1 MMRLH
6 FMAFLLSATR
16 RKRNE
21 KERGLKPATTDK
33 ICGMQ
38 IRRTVLAAGLALS
51 TLVAIRV
58 FAQAPA
64 QGARGGRGGA
74 ITNGYPTRPPAD
86 PAALDR
92 GKMLYGTNCAF
103 CHGNDARGGDGGS
116 NLLRSDIV
124 LDDKDGELIG
134 DILRNGVSSM
144 PKFELSKEQISDIAA
159 FIHSFRVGGYDI
171 SRLRPETIVVG
182 NAKSGEAYF
191 KAKCASCHDTA
202 GDLNNFAA
210 RIADS
215 RLMQQTWLLPG
226 ARGTRPSKAP
236 GTRVVVTLASGQQL
250 EGELVRIDDFIVTLI
265 AADAT
270 QHTVRRNGAIPKVEV
285 RDPVQAHKD
294 LLRVYTDKD
303 IHNVTAYLES
313 LK

>member
-1 MMRLH
+1 MQ
-6 FMAFLLSATR
+6 FL
-16 RKRNE
+16 K
-21 KERGLKPATTDK
+21 
-33 ICGMQ
+33 
-38 IRRTVLAAGLALS
+38 TVLAAALVLS
-51 TLVAIRV
+51 TLAAIHV
-58 FAQAPA
+58 SAQALA

-116 NLLRSDIV
+116 NLLRSEIV

-144 PKFELSKEQISDIAA
+144 PKFELNKEQISDIAA

-202 GDLNNFAA
+202 GDLKGFGA
-210 RIADS
+210 RIGDS

-236 GTRVVVTLASGQQL
+236 NTKVVVTLASGQQL
-250 EGELVRIDDFIVTLI
+250 EGELVRIDDFIVTLT

-270 QHTVRRNGAIPKVEV
+270 QYTVRRNGAAPKVEV

>member
-1 MMRLH
+1 MQ
-6 FMAFLLSATR
+6 F
-16 RKRNE
+16 RK
-21 KERGLKPATTDK
+21 
-33 ICGMQ
+33 
-38 IRRTVLAAGLALS
+38 TVLAAGLALS
-51 TLVAIRV
+51 TLATICV
-58 FAQAPA
+58 FAQSPA

-74 ITNGYPTRPPAD
+74 ITNGYPSRPPAD
-86 PAALDR
+86 PAVLDR

-116 NLLRSDIV
+116 NLLRSEIV

-134 DILRNGVSSM
+134 DILRNGVASM
-144 PKFELSKEQISDIAA
+144 PKFELNKEQISDIAA
-159 FIHSFRVGGYDI
+159 FVHSFRVAGYDM

-182 NAKSGEAYF
+182 NANSGEAYF

-202 GDLNNFAA
+202 GDLKGFAA
-210 RIADS
+210 RIGDS

-236 GTRVVVTLASGQQL
+236 STRVVVTLASGQQL
-250 EGELVRIDDFIVTLI
+250 EGELVRIDDFIVTLT
-265 AADAT
+265 AADTT
-270 QHTVRRNGAIPKVEV
+270 QYTVRRNGATPKVEV

-294 LLRVYTDKD
+294 LLRAYTDKD

>member
-1 MMRLH
+1 
-6 FMAFLLSATR
+6 
-16 RKRNE
+16 
-21 KERGLKPATTDK
+21 
-33 ICGMQ
+33 MQ
-38 IRRTVLAAGLALS
+38 IRKAVLAAVC
-51 TLVAIRV
+51 TLVAVAAAID
-58 FAQAPA
+58 FHAPGLAA
-64 QGARGGRGGA
+64 QGARGRGGA
-74 ITNGYPTRPPAD
+74 VTNGYPARPPAD
-86 PAALDR
+86 PASVDR

-116 NLLRSDIV
+116 NLLRSEIV
-124 LDDKDGELIG
+124 LNDKDGELIG

-144 PKFELSKEQISDIAA
+144 PKFELNREQVSDIAV

-191 KAKCASCHDTA
+191 KEKCAACHDTA
-202 GDLNNFAA
+202 GDLKGFAA
-210 RIADS
+210 RIGDS
-215 RLMQQTWLLPG
+215 RVMQQTWLLPG
-226 ARGTRPSKAP
+226 ARGTRPTKAP
-236 GTRVVVTLASGQQL
+236 STKVVVTLAAGQQL

-270 QHTVRRNGAIPKVEV
+270 QHTVRRNGTTPEVEV

-294 LLRVYTDKD
+294 LLRSYTDKD

>member
-1 MMRLH
+1 MR
-6 FMAFLLSATR
+6 F
-16 RKRNE
+16 RK
-21 KERGLKPATTDK
+21 
-33 ICGMQ
+33 
-38 IRRTVLAAGLALS
+38 TVLAAALVLS
-51 TLVAIRV
+51 TLAAIRV

-74 ITNGYPTRPPAD
+74 ITTGYPARPPAD

-116 NLLRSDIV
+116 NLLRSEIV

-144 PKFELSKEQISDIAA
+144 PKFELNKDQISNIAA
-159 FIHSFRVGGYDI
+159 FIHSFRVGGYDV

-202 GDLNNFAA
+202 GDLKGFAA

-236 GTRVVVTLASGQQL
+236 NTIVVVTLASGQQL
-250 EGELVRIDDFIVTLI
+250 EGELVRIDDFIVTLT

-270 QHTVRRNGAIPKVEV
+270 QYTVRRNGATPKVEV

-294 LLRVYTDKD
+294 LLRVYADKD